1 MVQCILHGLMGIGRL
16 VCTFVEDQVD
26 DYGSSKGKAVA
37 KILRVCRVR
46 WQLGRTP
53 KPTGEGTWR
62 LLLFAWPKL
71 VKWFGLEGA
80 PADIAVRDMTSLLR
94 RLYSTWASDSAMAE
108 CKEIS
113 GRFRQEIAPRSASH
127 YLLFF
132 EEICPILLPTLGKFG
147 LGLFAQDAAESLNH
161 LLKVTFLTMTNR
173 GGGVVNEEIVGTGHA
188 DRLHRE
194 ASAMRQ
200 TMEYI
205 FLYFSIPLH
214 MSGYTRWHASSNKE
228 ISDEVQGWLDGEEEN
243 NSSEE
248 DEG

>member
-53 KPTGEGTWR
+53 KPTGEGTWQW
-62 LLLFAWPKL
+62 LLFAWPKL

-132 EEICPILLPTLGKFG
+132 EEICPILLPDSTWAPLEARQAQTAHVFALSGYPAPCTKVWAPLFAAWESYG
-147 LGLFAQDAAESLNH
+147 LGTYSRAGSHGARSPANFAFGPPPTEWWNPDHTH
-161 LLKVTFLTMTNR
+161 LYQGKLTGVTLTP
-173 GGGVVNEEIVGTGHA
+173 G
-188 DRLHRE
+188 
-194 ASAMRQ
+194 
-200 TMEYI
+200 
-205 FLYFSIPLH
+205 
-214 MSGYTRWHASSNKE
+214 
-228 ISDEVQGWLDGEEEN
+228 
-243 NSSEE
+243 
-248 DEG
+248 